1 MNPNLI
7 TAAIIVA
14 TLSIPTIAFLSIWIS
29 RLRKQGTVKDV
40 EIGALSNT
48 KVEYRCRLLSYQ
60 NLLAVNNLT
69 EPETVCRILEQLTTE
84 PAPGKFYD
92 FDQQDTDKVTTALS
106 NIYQFLFVKEFNAFT
121 EANYVTAL
129 QRVVSFKTDFL
140 QQDYISKDNPEF
152 WPKLMLFVKSALDAT
167 SSYDSHLE
175 LHTLIS
181 GWAPLHEWPGD
192 WEPSFLAKA
201 YELSKGEMALMRQQ
215 LTQKTGQGPLDDKGF
230 SAVAGLMM
238 KSEDIFK
245 RKLIKAADLAEMKQV
260 SEATFIAALT
270 KLREWSPGP
279 ERAEVYLEVSRM
291 FERIY
296 PKVKKEQQGL
306 VTAS

>member
-1 MNPNLI
+1 MNPYYLLI
-7 TAAIIVA
+7 GVA
-14 TLSIPTIAFLSIWIS
+14 VCSFAGFISLGIWIS
-29 RLRKQGTVKDV
+29 KLRKQNAEKD
-40 EIGALSNT
+40 AKLSQLSDI
-48 KVEYRCRLLSYQ
+48 RDDQICRLLSYR
-60 NLLAVNNLT
+60 NLLKNNLT
-69 EPETVCRILEQLTTE
+69 EPETVCSLLEQITAE
-84 PAPGKFYD
+84 PKPGRFYD
-92 FDQQDTDKVTTALS
+92 FDPLDTDCLVAALS
-106 NIYQFLFVKEFNAFT
+106 RVYQFLFIKEFAAFT

-167 SSYDSHLE
+167 SGYQSLLE

-192 WEPSFLAKA
+192 WERLFVVKA
-201 YELSKGEMALMRQQ
+201 YEFSKDEMKTIRQQ
-215 LTQKTGQGPLDDKGF
+215 LTQKTGSGPLGDKEF
-230 SAVAGLMM
+230 SVVAELMM
-238 KSEDIFK
+238 SSEDIFK
-245 RKLIKAADLAEMKQV
+245 RRLIKGSDLAEMKQV
-260 SEATFIAALT
+260 SEATFITALT

-279 ERAEVYLEVSRM
+279 ERAEVYLEVSKM

-296 PKVKKEQQGL
+296 PKVKKEQREL